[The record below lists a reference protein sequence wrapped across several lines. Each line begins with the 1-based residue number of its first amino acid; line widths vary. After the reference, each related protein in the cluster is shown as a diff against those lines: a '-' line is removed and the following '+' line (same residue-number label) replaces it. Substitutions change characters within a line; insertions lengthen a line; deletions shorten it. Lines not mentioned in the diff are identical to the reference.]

1 MSHTLGQALRA
12 CVIAILF
19 ALTFGTLA
27 TAQDKSDVPI
37 PMPDNA
43 ADVEFDGGDGKLEFS
58 SDSSVSALA
67 TYYRSAMKPL
77 GWKETPS
84 VINRSNMV
92 VLDFSKGGKSIN
104 ITILQIGAAVNVTAI
119 GEGLITAAGQ
129 AKADAQAAD
138 ASPPSKEDLE
148 AEEMGGFPVPKR
160 HTLSAADSTPFRNE
174 LNANVPLALP
184 VVLDFYRRELTSRN
198 WKEDDAKAVVK
209 PDEATLVFN
218 SANGPGILKLGR
230 KNGETIV
237 NFAVRKT
244 EEATKAGVLPKPG
257 QARVLFGN
265 ASPAAAVITINKQT
279 INVGAGVGAKAPDGP
294 SIDIAPGTYTYSIK
308 SGARSMGSEKIDIGA
323 DETWGIIVGPG
334 GGLALRVY

>member
-1 MSHTLGQALRA
+1 MGHTLVHTLRSCA
-12 CVIAILF
+12 VAILF
-19 ALTFGTLA
+19 ALAFVTFA
-27 TAQDKSDVPI
+27 IAQDKSDVPI

-58 SDSSVSALA
+58 TNSTVSTLA
-67 TYYRSAMKPL
+67 AFYRSAMKPL

-84 VINRSNMV
+84 VINRPNMV
-92 VLDFSKGGKSIN
+92 VLDFSKGGKSVN
-104 ITILQIGAAVNVTAI
+104 ITILQMGAAVNVTAM

-138 ASPPSKEDLE
+138 ASPPSAEDLE

-184 VVLDFYRRELTSRN
+184 VVLDFYRRELTSRK
-198 WKEDDAKAVVK
+198 WTEDTAKTAIK
-209 PDEATLVFN
+209 SDEAMLVFN
-218 SANGPGILKLGR
+218 SASGPGILKLGR

-294 SIDIAPGTYTYSIK
+294 SNDIAPGTYTYSIK
-308 SGARSMGSEKIDIGA
+308 SGSRSMGSEKIEIGA